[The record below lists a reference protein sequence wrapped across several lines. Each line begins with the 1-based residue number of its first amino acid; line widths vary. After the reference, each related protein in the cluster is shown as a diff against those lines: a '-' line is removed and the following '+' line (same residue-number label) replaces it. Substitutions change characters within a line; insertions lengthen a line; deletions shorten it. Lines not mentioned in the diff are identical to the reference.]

1 MYKTNDIIEKSIE
14 VIKEQNLI
22 FIGDIFAYTIFS
34 KDAFYDH
41 KCHENEEIKKELQ
54 NNRVLMKQ
62 NMRKKW
68 YKSDNAALQISLMK
82 LIGDE
87 SEVQRLNNSKHE
99 IKHDNKDNNINVKI
113 IK

>member
-1 MYKTNDIIEKSIE
+1 
-14 VIKEQNLI
+14 
-22 FIGDIFAYTIFS
+22 
-34 KDAFYDH
+34 
-41 KCHENEEIKKELQ
+41 
-54 NNRVLMKQ
+54 MKQ